1 MAVLSLHPYHLPL
14 SQPYR
19 WAKGVQTHRTGFI
32 ARMALDGATGLGEA
46 ALLPH
51 VLHDPAAFVRQAEA
65 LLEGLDPLAPDW
77 LDQLALRECPPAI
90 RCALSSALF
99 SWQAARQGLRL
110 AELFAGGDMV
120 EEAVPVNALVTD
132 ATPAACV
139 AATAE
144 HVGNG
149 IQTIKLKCGHD
160 RDADLRRVAAIRDAF
175 PDIAIRIDPNQSW
188 DLAWAAE
195 HLRQLR
201 PFGLQ
206 YCEEP
211 LAPGTPMAAYRR
223 LREEGE
229 VPIALDESI
238 TDPAAA
244 ELALT
249 QGAADAF
256 VLKLQRLGGLD
267 RLLAVAR
274 LGRAHGVPSVVTS
287 TMETTVGITVGLHAA
302 ALVQTPGLDSGLAT
316 SSFFADNLA
325 EPAEVFDGCLR
336 LPPGAGLGIAL
347 A

>member
-1 MAVLSLHPYHLPL
+1 
-14 SQPYR
+14 
-19 WAKGVQTHRTGFI
+19 
-32 ARMALDGATGLGEA
+32 MALDGATGLGEA

-51 VLHDPAAFVRQAEA
+51 VVHDPAAFVRRAEA

-90 RCALSSALF
+90 RCALTSALF
-99 SWQAARQGLRL
+99 TWQAARQGLRL
-110 AELFAGGDMV
+110 AELFAPGFAV

-132 ATPAACV
+132 ATPQGCV
-139 AATAE
+139 ATTAG
-144 HVGNG
+144 HVSAG
-149 IQTIKLKCGHD
+149 IQTIKLKCGPD
-160 RDADLRRVAAIRDAF
+160 RDADLRRLAALRDAF

-188 DLAWAAE
+188 DAAWAADQ
-195 HLRQLR
+195 LRQLR

-211 LAPGTPMAAYRR
+211 LPPGTPMDAYRR

-238 TDPAAA
+238 TDTAAA

-249 QGAADAF
+249 QGAADVF

-274 LGRAHGVPSVVTS
+274 LGRAHGVDSVVTS

-325 EPAEVFDGCLR
+325 PPEPVFDGCLS
-336 LPPGAGLGIAL
+336 LPPGAGLGISL